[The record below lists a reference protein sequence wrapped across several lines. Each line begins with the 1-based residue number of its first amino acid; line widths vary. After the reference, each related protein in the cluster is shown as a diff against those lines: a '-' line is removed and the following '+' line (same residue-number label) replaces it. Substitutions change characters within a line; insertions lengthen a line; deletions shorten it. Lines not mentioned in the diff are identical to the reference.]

1 MCVGHRNGAQ
11 REACPSGS
19 HRPDQCWIVGYTA
32 TRAIRKNSQFKDTP
46 IVAMTA
52 NAIKVTAG
60 NIGAKASDTAEEVQT
75 LTRGTHLAKGLQKV
89 AASIADYDFDV
100 ALEHMK
106 GIRQ

>member
-32 TRAIRKNSQFKDTP
+32 TRAIRKNSQFKDT
-46 IVAMTA
+46 
-52 NAIKVTAG
+52 
-60 NIGAKASDTAEEVQT
+60 
-75 LTRGTHLAKGLQKV
+75 
-89 AASIADYDFDV
+89 SIADYDFDV